1 MPKSFLL
8 LAFPFPVLL
17 TRESRFCWVFLPASF
32 IRLPLLQYL
41 VRYERHKGNPEYTL
55 LCYFLG
61 LKRSGQSASSC
72 KLSGYSYVCLYRMS
86 RGTLAFTSQKTRNK
100 YAYSILSGTRSQ
112 ESLFL
117 LKHHIAL
124 YLKSESVSLSVV
136 SDSF

>member
-1 MPKSFLL
+1 
-8 LAFPFPVLL
+8 
-17 TRESRFCWVFLPASF
+17 
-32 IRLPLLQYL
+32 
-41 VRYERHKGNPEYTL
+41 
-55 LCYFLG
+55 
-61 LKRSGQSASSC
+61 
-72 KLSGYSYVCLYRMS
+72 MS